1 MKTFLNLLGK
11 FILTLFFVLTLYLT
25 YLAFF
30 DKQVLLNI
38 IEWLKEVVETLWPW
52 NYVVVF
58 VSSLI
63 ESFPVLWILIP
74 WQNTLLISWW
84 FYAKVDYMWI
94 IFVAS
99 FWAVL
104 WNYIWYLLWKYW
116 WMEFLEKHW
125 DWFWVGKTEWIYL
138 KKWVEKY
145 WAVWITFSKF
155 HQVARAFI
163 PFVAW
168 AYEMKPKSFIIYNI
182 IWSIIWSVTFVSIWL
197 FFADNYEIIVKYI
210 GYIMLWLIV
219 LFWLYIY
226 KFKRQEFKKYLE
238 LKNNE
243 IDEKISKKFAKQLD
257 K

>member
-38 IEWLKEVVETLWPW
+38 IEWLKEVVETLGPW

-63 ESFPVLWILIP
+63 ESFPVLGILIP
-74 WQNTLLISWW
+74 GQNTLLISGG
-84 FYAKVDYMWI
+84 FYAKVDYMGI

-99 FWAVL
+99 FGAVL
-104 WNYIWYLLWKYW
+104 GNYIGYLLGKYW
-116 WMEFLEKHW
+116 GMEFLEKHG
-125 DWFWVGKTEWIYL
+125 DWFGVGKTEGIYL
-138 KKWVEKY
+138 KKGVEKY
-145 WAVWITFSKF
+145 GAVGITFSKF

-163 PFVAW
+163 PFVAG

-182 IWSIIWSVTFVSIWL
+182 IGSIIWSVTFVSIGL

-210 GYIMLWLIV
+210 GYIMLGLIV
-219 LFWLYIY
+219 LFGLYIY